1 MAEKS
6 VVVTSGTTRATVVAP
21 GEVTRVAR
29 VTVGRPVRR
38 VVETAGPNSIS
49 SLNDVNITGLTN
61 GAVLVYSSSTEQWTA
76 TVDLEE
82 QNINGGS
89 Y

>member
-6 VVVTSGTTRATVVAP
+6 VIVTSGTTRATVVTP
-21 GEVTRVAR
+21 GNITRVAR

-38 VVETAGPNSIS
+38 VVSQAAAGIQGLSDVDLS
-49 SLNDVNITGLTN
+49 SLTN
-61 GAVLVYSSSTEQWTA
+61 GSVLVYSSGSSKWVA
-76 TVDLEE
+76 TQDLEE